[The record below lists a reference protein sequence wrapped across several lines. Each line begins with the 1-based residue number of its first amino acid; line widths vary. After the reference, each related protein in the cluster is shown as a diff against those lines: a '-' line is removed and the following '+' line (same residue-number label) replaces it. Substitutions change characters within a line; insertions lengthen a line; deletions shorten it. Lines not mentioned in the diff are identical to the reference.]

1 MNLRN
6 VYIFSL
12 GLALMLVSI
21 SACKTTPSGDS
32 QAPAS
37 SPASSLGTI
46 TGVALVPGG
55 GPVQEYVLH
64 LLIVQEQTASTGG
77 GLVDTQI
84 DAIPEGSGAF
94 LFENIQPGLYSVN
107 SWDPSTNMPLIVII
121 DNTVLVFELA
131 AGQTVDL
138 GTISFTGW

>member
-1 MNLRN
+1 MNPRN
-6 VYIFSL
+6 VYKFSL

-21 SACKTTPSGDS
+21 SACKTAPSGDS
-32 QAPAS
+32 QA
-37 SPASSLGTI
+37 PASSLGTI

-64 LLIVQEQTASTGG
+64 LLVVQEQTASTGG
-77 GLVDTQI
+77 GLVDTQM
-84 DAIPEGSGAF
+84 DAIPDGSGAF
-94 LFENIQPGLYSVN
+94 QFENIQPGRYSVN

-131 AGQTVDL
+131 AGQKVGL

>member
-21 SACKTTPSGDS
+21 SACKTAPSGDS

-55 GPVQEYVLH
+55 G
-64 LLIVQEQTASTGG
+64 IVQEQTASTGG

-131 AGQTVDL
+131 AGQAVDL